1 MAVIEKYTTGEDESY
16 AETLDSNDW
25 LCQTITIG
33 TVGLDIASIIDRVD
47 LKIANVGA
55 GLIYA
60 SIYAVTPQGAPTG
73 SSLSTGSAAASLF
86 DAGATGIWGS
96 ISMSSYTL
104 QPATK
109 YALILSA
116 DSACSV
122 RADGSAPSY
131 TGGTVWFSA
140 DSGATWTEDAT
151 TDFMF
156 QVNGG
161 TEETGTLTNFG
172 EVLNK
177 MGANANATAQSP
189 LLLTS
194 FIQQAESKLNALTL
208 KDWVSAYSGLS
219 ENKKYVLND
228 TVSTLA
234 AIYGINYGETA
245 GGFTLQS
252 QRKIENLR
260 VLANENIRELK
271 DDEVRTFMEAA

>member
-104 QPATK
+104 QPATN
-109 YALILSA
+109 
-116 DSACSV
+116 
-122 RADGSAPSY
+122 
-131 TGGTVWFSA
+131 
-140 DSGATWTEDAT
+140 
-151 TDFMF
+151 MH
-156 QVNGG
+156 
-161 TEETGTLTNFG
+161 
-172 EVLNK
+172 
-177 MGANANATAQSP
+177 
-189 LLLTS
+189 
-194 FIQQAESKLNALTL
+194 
-208 KDWVSAYSGLS
+208 
-219 ENKKYVLND
+219 
-228 TVSTLA
+228 
-234 AIYGINYGETA
+234 
-245 GGFTLQS
+245 
-252 QRKIENLR
+252 
-260 VLANENIRELK
+260 
-271 DDEVRTFMEAA
+271 

>member
-104 QPATK
+104 QPATQ